1 MESLLFLASTEVGEK
16 GFGFNFNILE
26 TNLINLSIILVLVFN
41 FGKSFLGKV
50 LSERKA
56 KIETAIQEAE
66 TRQKEAAAALA
77 DQQQKLAQAQ
87 VEAEKIR
94 KEADRN
100 AENVKQAIL
109 AKAASDV
116 ENMKANAVKDV
127 ESERDRAIAE
137 LRQRVAV
144 LAMQKVETQL
154 RTQLD
159 NTAQAKLIDRSI
171 SLLGG
176 A

>member
-1 MESLLFLASTEVGEK
+1 MESLLFLASAEVGEK
-16 GFGFNFNILE
+16 GFGLNFNILE

-50 LSERKA
+50 LSERKT
-56 KIETAIQEAE
+56 KIETAIEEAE

-77 DQQQKLAQAQ
+77 EQQQKLAQAQ

-127 ESERDRAIAE
+127 ESERERAIAE

-159 NTAQAKLIDRSI
+159 NTAQEKLIDRSI